1 MKYIGLFFVVVICF
15 ISCKENEKKN
25 PKNAI
30 SQFELM
36 VLGAAQDGG
45 YPQAGCVKSC
55 CLQNHQGKTKSSY
68 PTCLALND
76 NSTNKVWFFECTPD
90 YPKQWQ
96 KWKGANKESNKTH
109 PDGFFLTHAH
119 VGHYAGLIHLGREI
133 MGTQHIPVFVLPK
146 MFEFLTNNGPW
157 SQLVALEN
165 IALNS
170 MKADSALRLNANI
183 NITPF
188 VVPHRDEFSETAGFK
203 ININGKNVLFIPD
216 IDKWQKW
223 DRSIIKEIEGCDQ
236 AFLDATFF
244 KNGELNRDMSEIPHP
259 FVEESMKLFEGLSA
273 ANKDKVWFIHFNHT
287 NPLLFDTKAQDLVK
301 KLGFHVAKMG
311 DKFEF

>member
-1 MKYIGLFFVVVICF
+1 MKFFSLLLGIVLGLSACKK
-15 ISCKENEKKN
+15 KENQSNKTV
-25 PKNAI
+25 
-30 SQFELM
+30 QLM

-45 YPQAGCVKSC
+45 YPQAGCIKDC
-55 CLQNHQGKTKSSY
+55 CMQHYQGKTQLSY
-68 PTCLALND
+68 PTCLALSD
-76 NSTNKVWFFECTPD
+76 NSANKVWFFECTPGFAN
-90 YPKQWQ
+90 QWQ
-96 KWKGANKESNKTH
+96 NWKNSSGKNDKAH

-119 VGHYAGLIHLGREI
+119 VGHYAGLINLGREI
-133 MGTQHIPVFVLPK
+133 MGTQHVPVFVLPK
-146 MFEFLTNNGPW
+146 MFDFLSNNGPW

-170 MKADSALRLNANI
+170 MKADSAIELNAKI
-183 NITPF
+183 SVTPF

-223 DRSIIKEIEGCDQ
+223 DRSILKEIEACDQ

-273 ANKDKVWFIHFNHT
+273 TNKDKVWFIHFNHT
-287 NPLLFDTKAQDLVK
+287 NPLLFDAKAQELVE

>member
-1 MKYIGLFFVVVICF
+1 MRLTGLLILIFVGIL
-15 ISCKENEKKN
+15 SCQEKEKKD
-25 PKNAI
+25 PKNTTV
-30 SQFELM
+30 QFELM

-45 YPQAGCVKSC
+45 YPQAGCARNC
-55 CLQNHQGKTKSSY
+55 CSKHDENKAKASS
-68 PTCLALND
+68 PTCLALRD
-76 NSTNKVWFFECTPD
+76 HVAKKVWFFECTPD
-90 YPKQWQ
+90 FPTQWQ
-96 KWKGANKESNKTH
+96 LWKTTTGDRNKSR

-133 MGTQHIPVFVLPK
+133 MGTQHVPVFVLPK
-146 MFEFLTNNGPW
+146 MFDFLSNNGPW
-157 SQLVALEN
+157 SQLVKLEN
-165 IALNS
+165 ITLNP
-170 MKADSALRLNANI
+170 MNTDSAIRLSDQL

-188 VVPHRDEFSETAGFK
+188 VVPHRDEFSETAGYRIK
-203 ININGKNVLFIPD
+203 VKDKTILFIPD

-223 DRSIIKEIEGCDQ
+223 DRNIVKEIESCDM

-273 ANKDKVWFIHFNHT
+273 SNKDKVWFIHFNHT
-287 NPLLFDTKAQDLVK
+287 NPLLFDEQAQALVE
-301 KLGFHVAKMG
+301 KLGFHVAVMG